1 MAGPL
6 PTQRRSNFG
15 TAVAACAALLLIVAV
30 SMRQAP
36 SFVGSRK
43 CPAGTQR
50 QLGVGLRA
58 VDKALKERIVSV
70 KKTGKLTDAM
80 RVVAAAQVRRA
91 QEGCEKS
98 RPFTN
103 ELTAMI
109 KGITKKLK
117 GTGIE
122 AELPM
127 LKVPE
132 KVNAVGILYLA
143 SNRGLCGSYN
153 SFTGRRIAA
162 RIEQLNDQG
171 VTNVIV
177 VPVGTKGPRQM
188 DRRCVGL
195 NYTVSDTRYD
205 FPDKISS
212 KFTNEVGETLRNLF
226 MSGEVDKVEILYAK
240 FFNLLK
246 NVPTVRTLLPL
257 SATAIDDPE
266 DETFSLTTDNGKLS
280 VEKEKVEKV
289 KAKEIENDVIF
300 DQEPGVILNAMLPLY
315 LNSQLLTLM
324 FEAKA
329 SELGS
334 RMGAMKAA
342 TDNANDLADRLNTVY
357 NKKRQAGITA
367 EICEISAGA
376 MAVES
381 ADATG
386 AQELG
391 FDDNEESITDEFMA
405 EIESGSTP
413 DRPIAPEDIYK
424 EGTELYKEMM
434 GDRGR

>member
-1 MAGPL
+1 MG
-6 PTQRRSNFG
+6 
-15 TAVAACAALLLIVAV
+15 
-30 SMRQAP
+30 
-36 SFVGSRK
+36 
-43 CPAGTQR
+43 
-50 QLGVGLRA
+50 
-58 VDKALKERIVSV
+58 
-70 KKTGKLTDAM
+70 
-80 RVVAAAQVRRA
+80 
-91 QEGCEKS
+91 
-98 RPFTN
+98 
-103 ELTAMI
+103 
-109 KGITKKLK
+109 
-117 GTGIE
+117 
-122 AELPM
+122 PM

-162 RIEQLNDQG
+162 RIERLNDHG
-171 VTNVIV
+171 ITNVIV

-266 DETFSLTTDNGKLS
+266 DETFSLTTDNGKLR
-280 VEKEKVEKV
+280 VEKV

-342 TDNANDLADRLNTVY
+342 TDNANDRADRLNTVY

-367 EICEISAGA
+367 EIC
-376 MAVES
+376 
-381 ADATG
+381 
-386 AQELG
+386 
-391 FDDNEESITDEFMA
+391 
-405 EIESGSTP
+405 
-413 DRPIAPEDIYK
+413 
-424 EGTELYKEMM
+424 
-434 GDRGR
+434 